1 MNVLLILFCG
11 GGLIALAWKSRM
23 STPTRDAHF
32 ATRHQIQELT
42 KSKTD
47 FQRLTLG
54 FLGSS
59 SWRRSRTRITSPPRD
74 SVLIVGPTQSGKTS
88 SLVIPSILG
97 WDGPVIAASVKDDLV
112 VATQLFRK
120 TRGPLGVLDPS
131 SSQNLFPVRF
141 DPVAL
146 SNSWERSRRIAME
159 LASSAADARRSA
171 EAMFWGQLAGKFLAP
186 LLLAAAVTDG
196 DLGLVTEWVN
206 RREESEP
213 LNILEHRGHANA
225 ADAWASSLS
234 RDERQLSSVYATVE
248 ALLEP
253 LQSTIDRRVPPIIPS
268 DFLRMSGT
276 LYLCAPAH
284 DQQRFRS
291 LFTATTSEV
300 LAEAFRLA
308 RSQGGQ
314 LVNPLLVVLD
324 EAAAIA
330 PLEELDV
337 IAATCASHGITLV
350 TCFQDVAQVRARYGE
365 RAATVI
371 NNHRTRVV
379 LSGLADPSTS
389 DLLGSLVG
397 TTNHRREGGRGIRM
411 MSEPRTSDRRL
422 LIEPYE
428 IRGMPQYCGV
438 VVSGRLPPARL
449 VLRPYN

>member
-42 KSKTD
+42 KSRTD

-88 SLVIPSILG
+88 SLVIPAILG
-97 WDGPVIAASVKDDLV
+97 WDGPVLAASVKDDLV
-112 VATQLFRK
+112 TATQLFRARK
-120 TRGPLGVLDPS
+120 GPLGVLDPS
-131 SSQNLFPVRF
+131 SSEHLFPVRF

-146 SNSWERSRRIAME
+146 STSWESARRIAME
-159 LASSAADARRSA
+159 LTSSAADARRSP
-171 EAMFWGQLAGKFLAP
+171 EAIFWSQLAGKFLAP

-196 DLGLVTEWVN
+196 DLGSVLEWVN
-206 RREESEP
+206 HREESEP
-213 LNILEHRGHANA
+213 LNILEHRGPPNA
-225 ADAWASSLS
+225 ADAWAASLS

-253 LQSTIDRRVPPIIPS
+253 LQSTLDQRVPPILPAE
-268 DFLRMSGT
+268 FLRKSGT

-284 DQQRFRS
+284 DQQRLRS
-291 LFTATTSEV
+291 LFTAATSEV

-314 LVNPLLVVLD
+314 LIKPLLVVLD

-350 TCFQDVAQVRARYGE
+350 TCFQDLAQVRARYGE
-365 RAATVI
+365 RAATVV

-389 DLLGSLVG
+389 DLLSSLVG
-397 TTNHRREGGRGIRM
+397 TTDQRRGRGIRM
-411 MSEPRTSDRRL
+411 KNDSGTSDRRL

-449 VLRPYN
+449 VLRPYK